1 MKNIAVFVSGGGSN
15 LQSLINACK
24 KGEIK
29 GKICAVISSKESA
42 YALKRAAKAGIPCY
56 VFEKKNYE
64 NTEEMFFNITKLLNS
79 KKIDYIV
86 LAGYLTVIPQ
96 SFIKIYKNRIINI
109 HPSLIPSFCGMGF
122 YGLKVHQS
130 AIDYGVKLSG
140 CTVHFVDENADTG
153 AIILQEAVEVKEND
167 TAKTL
172 QNRIL
177 EKEHILLPKA
187 VQLLTMGKIQIDG
200 RKVIIK
206 E

>member
-1 MKNIAVFVSGGGSN
+1 MKKIAVFASGSGSDF
-15 LQSLINACK
+15 QSVIDLNEKEKFCDISLLITSKQDIYAIERAK
-24 KGEIK
+24 KHNIDF
-29 GKICAVISSKESA
+29 A
-42 YALKRAAKAGIPCY
+42 